1 MTAEKR
7 AQLLGD
13 VPASVQAFTGD
24 TLQKTGVTE
33 LSDLIR
39 YIPGASQGIS
49 NSIGYQTYQIRGTG
63 VVTGDATVG
72 YYLDEAAFSLLG
84 SNVAP
89 YARAFDLDRVE
100 VLRGPQGTLYGLS
113 AVGGAI
119 RFITADP
126 NLHRIEART
135 QTGYYVAKGGDPGYF
150 GDVAVSVPLVEDKL
164 AARFAVD
171 YEHKGGYVEVTD
183 FPGEKNLDPSRIQ
196 NFRGKLL
203 WDPMPGVVDKL
214 TYQHNEVKQD
224 FGTLLVSA
232 NPPVGSQGTGA
243 GLGSVLTKYD
253 MVSNSLSWDVGPG
266 TIESSTGYLK
276 WDLDQTAFFNIGG
289 PVQAVQTG
297 AQPTFTQE
305 LRYVSNEG
313 GPIDFV
319 AGGFYK
325 HAKSDGA
332 VAYSGAFTFASAS
345 TFSSDNYALFSEAST
360 KLLDGKLV
368 PLVGVRYSWDDRK
381 FTTGS
386 DDQSATFKAF
396 TPRFNLSYAA
406 TRDQLYYLNIARGF
420 RSGLF
425 NTPALVPIAQG
436 LGVPAQ
442 NAVSPDSLWSYE
454 VGTKGDWGRKFT
466 YDFAVY
472 HTDWKDVQIIVSPQP
487 GLGVTVN
494 AGHAIGNGIDYGVG
508 TEILR
513 GLTLNL
519 TGNYNDTKLRGLPAV
534 VANASPSDGLYNGA
548 RMPYSPHLTNTIAI
562 NADQPLYEA
571 WRFLGNAAYSRS
583 SGTLQ
588 VNSGLTSDTLA
599 LLSARIGVRKE
610 KLSVLLFG
618 DNLNNSNARTY
629 REYGL
634 VNRPYPR
641 TIGIQANY
649 DY

>member
-1 MTAEKR
+1 M
-7 AQLLGD
+7 
-13 VPASVQAFTGD
+13 
-24 TLQKTGVTE
+24 
-33 LSDLIR
+33 
-39 YIPGASQGIS
+39 
-49 NSIGYQTYQIRGTG
+49 
-63 VVTGDATVG
+63 
-72 YYLDEAAFSLLG
+72 
-84 SNVAP
+84 
-89 YARAFDLDRVE
+89 
-100 VLRGPQGTLYGLS
+100 
-113 AVGGAI
+113 
-119 RFITADP
+119 
-126 NLHRIEART
+126 
-135 QTGYYVAKGGDPGYF
+135 
-150 GDVAVSVPLVEDKL
+150 
-164 AARFAVD
+164 
-171 YEHKGGYVEVTD
+171 
-183 FPGEKNLDPSRIQ
+183 
-196 NFRGKLL
+196 
-203 WDPMPGVVDKL
+203 
-214 TYQHNEVKQD
+214 
-224 FGTLLVSA
+224 
-232 NPPVGSQGTGA
+232 
-243 GLGSVLTKYD
+243 
-253 MVSNSLSWDVGPG
+253 
-266 TIESSTGYLK
+266 
-276 WDLDQTAFFNIGG
+276 
-289 PVQAVQTG
+289 
-297 AQPTFTQE
+297 
-305 LRYVSNEG
+305 
-313 GPIDFV
+313 
-319 AGGFYK
+319 
-325 HAKSDGA
+325 
-332 VAYSGAFTFASAS
+332 
-345 TFSSDNYALFSEAST
+345 
-360 KLLDGKLV
+360 
-368 PLVGVRYSWDDRK
+368 
-381 FTTGS
+381 
-386 DDQSATFKAF
+386 
-396 TPRFNLSYAA
+396 
-406 TRDQLYYLNIARGF
+406 
-420 RSGLF
+420 F